1 MNRRDES
8 GSGAF
13 ARARRRA
20 VVVAA
25 AITAAACG
33 GSQSAPTAPAS
44 TALRADV
51 ADPVGDTV
59 SDSRLPLAPDLVH
72 ATATV
77 ENGSLTVVVS
87 FAPGTFDRQ
96 TTRVAVLLDT
106 DQNPATGIRSGTA
119 LGADFTLDLFAPNN
133 QATIAKADEAGCA
146 ARQSC
151 FVNSGSGTLTV
162 PPDAMQAIVPLSAL
176 GNTGGRIAFAV
187 NSYAIVAAQT
197 PVVFDWLPDTNLPP
211 ARTQ

>member
-1 MNRRDES
+1 MIRRDRLPS
-8 GSGAF
+8 YVLAPGRWRAGA
-13 ARARRRA
+13 
-20 VVVAA
+20 VVAA
-25 AITAAACG
+25 LTATACG

-51 ADPVGDTV
+51 ADPVGDTL
-59 SDSRLPLAPDLVH
+59 SDPRLPVAPDLVR

-77 ENGSLTVVVS
+77 ESGSLTLVVS

-106 DQNPATGIRSGTA
+106 DQNPATGIRQGTA
-119 LGADFTLDLFAPNN
+119 FGADFTLDLFAPND
-133 QATIAKADEAGCA
+133 QTAIGRADEAGCA

-151 FVNSGSGTLTV
+151 FVNSGSGTLTLL
-162 PPDAMQAIVPLSAL
+162 PDAMQTVVPLSAL
-176 GNTGGRIAFAV
+176 GNTSGRLAFVV
-187 NSYAIVAAQT
+187 NAYAIVAPLT
-197 PVVFDWLPDTNLPP
+197 PVLFDWVPDTNLPA

>member
-1 MNRRDES
+1 MS
-8 GSGAF
+8 GRGPSPSHGLASGCW
-13 ARARRRA
+13 RG

-25 AITAAACG
+25 AITTAACG

-51 ADPVGDTV
+51 TDPVGDTL
-59 SDSRLPLAPDLVH
+59 SDPRQPVAPDLVR

-77 ENGSLTVVVS
+77 ENGSLTLVVS

-106 DQNPATGIRSGTA
+106 DQNPATGIRQGTV
-119 LGADFTLDLFAPNN
+119 LGADFALDLFAPNN
-133 QATIAKADEAGCA
+133 QTTITRADEAGCA

-151 FVNSGSGTLTV
+151 FVSAGSSTLTV
-162 PPDAMQAIVPLSAL
+162 LPDALQAVVPLSAL
-176 GNTGGRIAFAV
+176 GNTTGRVAFFV
-187 NSYAIVAAQT
+187 NSYVIVAALT
-197 PVVFDWLPDTNLPP
+197 PTPFDWLPDTNLAP